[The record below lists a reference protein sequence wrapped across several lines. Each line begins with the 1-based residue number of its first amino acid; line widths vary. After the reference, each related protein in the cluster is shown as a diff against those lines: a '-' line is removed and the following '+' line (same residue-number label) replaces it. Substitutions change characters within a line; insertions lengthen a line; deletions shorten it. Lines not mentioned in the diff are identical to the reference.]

1 MGIAGPGV
9 QPDTATVP
17 GVESPHSSGA
27 SPSLPSGASNMSAG
41 ADVPSSAAVSEP
53 VGSQPDG
60 TSVGVEFI
68 FFLQTSSI
76 VFLSR
81 APYPKEIRFFVCSF
95 LAENFHFSLGFLPPP
110 SSSDLDSWIGDFK
123 PLDLDLQCLRVDLVP
138 GGAVL
143 VHSIVR
149 RRSPRHPL
157 PRLHFSGWNFP
168 RVAFLL
174 TPTPD
179 VVGRFSLP
187 LLLGRLL
194 AHFLGSTGI
203 VQMTLAVRYR
213 KEGAI
218 ACANLSQ
225 MPPSPLILLPL
236 RF

>member
-1 MGIAGPGV
+1 MRLISQSFCSAALSIVGCGNGEILTKSIRYCGAYC
-9 QPDTATVP
+9 
-17 GVESPHSSGA
+17 SSGSA
-27 SPSLPSGASNMSAG
+27 YPVPKGHSRDSSGNTYVWERLWLTLLAEM
-41 ADVPSSAAVSEP
+41 
-53 VGSQPDG
+53 DG
-60 TSVGVEFI
+60 LE
-68 FFLQTSSI
+68 LAK
-76 VFLSR
+76 

>member
-1 MGIAGPGV
+1 MALLG
-9 QPDTATVP
+9 
-17 GVESPHSSGA
+17 
-27 SPSLPSGASNMSAG
+27 
-41 ADVPSSAAVSEP
+41 AVSRIFTIGKILAE
-53 VGSQPDG
+53 VEGGSGDQEEDG
-60 TSVGVEFI
+60 DDDQEDDDLPLEFI

>member
-1 MGIAGPGV
+1 MVRQLAWTPPYHSDNSWAMALGPEV
-9 QPDTATVP
+9 QTPYPVL
-17 GVESPHSSGA
+17 GYIQHSLNERLITFKVKA
-27 SPSLPSGASNMSAG
+27 K
-41 ADVPSSAAVSEP
+41 
-53 VGSQPDG
+53 
-60 TSVGVEFI
+60 FI

>member
-1 MGIAGPGV
+1 MG
-9 QPDTATVP
+9 
-17 GVESPHSSGA
+17 
-27 SPSLPSGASNMSAG
+27 
-41 ADVPSSAAVSEP
+41 VSCFFH
-53 VGSQPDG
+53 
-60 TSVGVEFI
+60 EFI

>member
-1 MGIAGPGV
+1 MSKVAFLDIVEVRYHCRIRDVRTCSVVEIGNDLFPFRMGI
-9 QPDTATVP
+9 TALVNH
-17 GVESPHSSGA
+17 EDFCREGA
-27 SPSLPSGASNMSAG
+27 
-41 ADVPSSAAVSEP
+41 
-53 VGSQPDG
+53 
-60 TSVGVEFI
+60 EFI